1 MEKSALYLKQN
12 EKNLLNST
20 QSNKLG
26 SHAGLVHPDEIENV
40 TLGLVEN
47 KLFPGTLL
55 DKVQKIEIL
64 SYNTVSLLIDKTAA
78 VHLHVPNQKHY

>member
-1 MEKSALYLKQN
+1 MEKSELYLKQN

-26 SHAGLVHPDEIENV
+26 CHVGLVHPDEIENV

-47 KLFPGTLL
+47 KLFPGPLM
-55 DKVQKIEIL
+55 DKVRKNRDIVI
-64 SYNTVSLLIDKTAA
+64 
-78 VHLHVPNQKHY
+78 